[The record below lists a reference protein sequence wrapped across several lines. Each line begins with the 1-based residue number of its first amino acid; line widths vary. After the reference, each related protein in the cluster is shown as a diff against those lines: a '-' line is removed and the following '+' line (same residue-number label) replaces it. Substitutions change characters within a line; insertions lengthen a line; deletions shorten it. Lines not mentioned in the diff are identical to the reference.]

1 MKKSLTFRYSL
12 HQMAY
17 WAAVAG
23 VVSFASAYLLAK
35 GFTAGQVG
43 VLLAAG
49 NLLSCTAQPL
59 LAARADRSGGKT
71 VFRMTLGLT
80 LAAAV
85 CFAVP
90 ELLALPRWAF
100 GALYLLGVFA
110 TDAMIPLMNAISV
123 ACNAAGRPVNYGF
136 GRGMGSLAFS
146 GVVTRFWSPTSP
158 SAKRTPGVT
167 VTKPSPQVWCT
178 FPASRGEQT
187 TPSSPA
193 SFAVWA

>member
-43 VLLAAG
+43 VLLAVG

-71 VFRMTLGLT
+71 VFRMTRGLT

-85 CFAVP
+85 
-90 ELLALPRWAF
+90 
-100 GALYLLGVFA
+100 
-110 TDAMIPLMNAISV
+110 
-123 ACNAAGRPVNYGF
+123 
-136 GRGMGSLAFS
+136 
-146 GVVTRFWSPTSP
+146 
-158 SAKRTPGVT
+158 
-167 VTKPSPQVWCT
+167 
-178 FPASRGEQT
+178 
-187 TPSSPA
+187 
-193 SFAVWA
+193 